1 MALVVILLWCNEA
14 RPMFEGFLAVTQM
27 VRRKLKNRE
36 HFALGCFFSSF
47 QKKYP
52 LDVIFF
58 FSLAFGRPPPDPPA
72 GGAQKITFH
81 KKSRSMDIFTEFY
94 AKNEVVKSV
103 VTFLICDGPFELK
116 FKEVSPIFGGWLW
129 WFDRFL
135 ISVTRNFKTRHYPI
149 SSSSTF
155 MDKKKT

>member
-1 MALVVILLWCNEA
+1 
-14 RPMFEGFLAVTQM
+14 MFEGFLAVTQM
-27 VRRKLKNRE
+27 VRRKLKNRW

-52 LDVIFF
+52 LDVIYFF
-58 FSLAFGRPPPDPPA
+58 PSFWPTPPPDPPA

-116 FKEVSPIFGGWLW
+116 FKEVSPILGGGCGGLTD
-129 WFDRFL
+129 F
-135 ISVTRNFKTRHYPI
+135 
-149 SSSSTF
+149 
-155 MDKKKT
+155 